1 MFWNVIRSFQIF
13 QKIDIHTYQMPIK
26 SHFDYVIIGNGL
38 AGLQLAINMASDSF
52 FDDKHIALFDTSKK
66 NINDKTWSFWET
78 EPSIWNN
85 ITHQSWNKAS
95 VITSQKHIELKLH
108 PYSYKTIRSID
119 FYDYAKKT
127 LSDKKN
133 IEFVLEHVEFV
144 NEGKIVN
151 ITTKNKN
158 YSATHVFDSRLPE
171 GFTIDSKKY
180 ISINQHFKGWVI
192 KTEHNSFDKDVITM
206 MDYRLKDNNQTTFTY
221 ILPFSETE
229 ALVEFTYFT
238 SEVVDE
244 DTYDSYIKTY
254 IIEYLKIKNYTII
267 ETEMGQIPMTNF
279 PFEAYSTNK
288 ITKIGTGGGW
298 VKGSTGYSFKHTEK
312 KVAQII
318 NNIKN
323 NQPISKNLFKKRF
336 KFYDKVFLKVLN
348 DENEKGEWV
357 FQQFYAKNSIQ
368 NMFRFLDE
376 ESSFL
381 EEVKIM
387 WSLFS
392 WSFIKAFFKTL

>member
-1 MFWNVIRSFQIF
+1 
-13 QKIDIHTYQMPIK
+13 MPIK

-144 NEGKIVN
+144 NEGKTVN
-151 ITTKNKN
+151 IATKNKN

-171 GFTIDSKKY
+171 SFTVDSKKY

-318 NNIKN
+318 NNIKT

-357 FQQFYAKNSIQ
+357 FQQFYGKNSIQ

>member
-1 MFWNVIRSFQIF
+1 
-13 QKIDIHTYQMPIK
+13 MPIK

-52 FDDKHIALFDTSKK
+52 FDDKYIALFDTSKK

-144 NEGKIVN
+144 NEGKTVN
-151 ITTKNKN
+151 IATKNKN

-171 GFTIDSKKY
+171 SFTVDSKKY

-238 SEVVDE
+238 SKVVDE

-357 FQQFYAKNSIQ
+357 FQQFYGKNSIQ

>member
-151 ITTKNKN
+151 IATKNKN

-171 GFTIDSKKY
+171 GFTID
-180 ISINQHFKGWVI
+180 
-192 KTEHNSFDKDVITM
+192 
-206 MDYRLKDNNQTTFTY
+206 
-221 ILPFSETE
+221 
-229 ALVEFTYFT
+229 
-238 SEVVDE
+238 
-244 DTYDSYIKTY
+244 
-254 IIEYLKIKNYTII
+254 
-267 ETEMGQIPMTNF
+267 
-279 PFEAYSTNK
+279 
-288 ITKIGTGGGW
+288 
-298 VKGSTGYSFKHTEK
+298 
-312 KVAQII
+312 
-318 NNIKN
+318 
-323 NQPISKNLFKKRF
+323 
-336 KFYDKVFLKVLN
+336 
-348 DENEKGEWV
+348 
-357 FQQFYAKNSIQ
+357 
-368 NMFRFLDE
+368 
-376 ESSFL
+376 
-381 EEVKIM
+381 
-387 WSLFS
+387 
-392 WSFIKAFFKTL
+392 

>member
-1 MFWNVIRSFQIF
+1 
-13 QKIDIHTYQMPIK
+13 MPIK